1 MSAELE
7 GAELKALNPTPHLC
21 RARVKRSALELAA
34 TLRPFNKFKRVGLS
48 FLQRIEAKTRAA
60 IAEEV
65 RQHPSK
71 GKTLL

>member
-1 MSAELE
+1 M
-7 GAELKALNPTPHLC
+7 KLNPTPHLN
-21 RARVKRSALELAA
+21 RARVRRTALEIAA
-34 TLRPFNKFKRVGLS
+34 DKRAQPFSRVGLS
-48 FLQRIEAKTRAA
+48 FLQRIEARVRAA

>member
-1 MSAELE
+1 MNNETEPKVASD
-7 GAELKALNPTPHLC
+7 NPTPHLN
-21 RARVKRSALELAA
+21 RARVKQTALEIAKQTRA
-34 TLRPFNKFKRVGLS
+34 GKFKRVGLS

-65 RQHPSK
+65 RIHPSK